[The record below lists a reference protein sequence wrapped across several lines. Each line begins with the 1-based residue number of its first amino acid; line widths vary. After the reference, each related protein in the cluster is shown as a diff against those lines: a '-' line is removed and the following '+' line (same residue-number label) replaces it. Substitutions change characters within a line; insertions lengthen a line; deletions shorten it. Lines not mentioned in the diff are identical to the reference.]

1 MSKAEH
7 KKQTKIPFQMGILH
21 PKEKNNADGFT
32 EEILSNL
39 EETGNSSTSQSISK
53 QDKQLPKSNK
63 EGTSRKTKTNPTYD
77 INSKILGK
85 MAKQFQQYS

>member
-21 PKEKNNADGFT
+21 PKEKNNADGST

-53 QDKQLPKSNK
+53 QDK
-63 EGTSRKTKTNPTYD
+63 
-77 INSKILGK
+77 
-85 MAKQFQQYS
+85 

>member
-1 MSKAEH
+1 MYLKVWVYCIIFQENKIHQTDLREESKMSKAEH

-53 QDKQLPKSNK
+53 QDK
-63 EGTSRKTKTNPTYD
+63 
-77 INSKILGK
+77 
-85 MAKQFQQYS
+85 